1 MHAIEHLKDCRWTT
15 PDHYMGFDPVGDF
28 LVVSITR
35 DSDTVERSNFR
46 CALASL
52 AAKTDE
58 ALARLGCNAQDE
70 GALPSRDT
78 WVYTFRASHFLCG
91 WVEYLMVRADAPD
104 EVLQEAGE
112 IICSLSEYPV
122 LDDDDHTLLEDEEI
136 FQHWKDM
143 SLSDRLA
150 VLQQSEA
157 QVSLFTIRRDEMP
170 DDEQGRVYNW
180 LRD

>member
-28 LVVSITR
+28 LILSKHR
-35 DSDTVERSNFR
+35 DSDTVERSNFE
-46 CALASL
+46 CAQRDLAQVQV
-52 AAKTDE
+52 KEPTPE
-58 ALARLGCNAQDE
+58 QTRTQGE
-70 GALPSRDT
+70 G
-78 WVYTFRASHFLCG
+78 WFYTFRASHFLCG
-91 WVEYLMVRADAPD
+91 WVEYLLVREDAPE
-104 EVLQEAGE
+104 EVLQAAGE
-112 IICSLSEYPV
+112 IICSLSDYPV
-122 LDDDDHTLLEDEEI
+122 LDDDHHSGLEWQEAHDL
-136 FQHWKDM
+136 WKSY
-143 SLSDRLA
+143 SLGDRLA